1 MHIEKTKLKGL
12 IILRSEV
19 HKDNRGFFK
28 ELFLKKK
35 IKFSCKF
42 TAISSSKKNVI
53 RGLHYQSKKKQAKIL
68 SVLKG
73 KALDVCVNIDKNSKN
88 FGKVYKF
95 LLKPG
100 LILYVPKNYAHGIG
114 FYDKE
119 NILLY
124 HLSEY
129 RYPQYERGIIFS
141 DKSLKQKMISN
152 LLNSLKISS
161 KIKLTVDVDPVNFG

>member
-1 MHIEKTKLKGL
+1 MKPLLIKTS
-12 IILRSEV
+12 IYP
-19 HKDNRGFFK
+19 DNRGFFK

-35 IKFSCKF
+35 IKFNCKF

-73 KALDVCVNIDKNSKN
+73 NAIDVCVDINKKSKN

-95 LLKPG
+95 KLKPG
-100 LILYVPKNYAHGIG
+100 LLLYVPKNFAHGIG
-114 FYDKE
+114 FFGKE

-129 RYPQYERGIIFS
+129 RYQRYERGIIYN
-141 DKSLKQKMISN
+141 DKK
-152 LLNSLKISS
+152 LKINWGIKKPILS
-161 KIKLTVDVDPVNFG
+161 KRDSLMPTFDETFKI

>member
-1 MHIEKTKLKGL
+1 MKPTLFKTK
-12 IILRSEV
+12 IYP
-19 HKDNRGFFK
+19 DNRGFFK

-35 IKFSCKF
+35 IKFNCKF

-73 KALDVCVNIDKNSKN
+73 KALDVCVNINKKSKN

-100 LILYVPKNYAHGIG
+100 LILYVPRNYAHGIG
-114 FYDKE
+114 FYEKE

-129 RYPQYERGIIFS
+129 RYPQYERGIIFN
-141 DKSLKQKMISN
+141 DKSLKIN
-152 LLNSLKISS
+152 W
-161 KIKLTVDVDPVNFG
+161 KIKKPITSKRDSLMPTMRETFPKKFKNK

>member
-1 MHIEKTKLKGL
+1 MKPLLIKT
-12 IILRSEV
+12 SV
-19 HKDNRGFFK
+19 YPDNRGFFK
-28 ELFLKKK
+28 ELYLKKK
-35 IKFSCKF
+35 IKFNCKF

-73 KALDVCVNIDKNSKN
+73 NAIDVCVDIDKKSKN

-95 LLKPG
+95 KLKPG
-100 LILYVPKNYAHGIG
+100 LLLYVPKNFAHGIG
-114 FYDKE
+114 FFGKE

-129 RYPQYERGIIFS
+129 RYQRYERGIIYN
-141 DKSLKQKMISN
+141 DKK
-152 LLNSLKISS
+152 LKINWGIKKPILS
-161 KIKLTVDVDPVNFG
+161 KRDSLMPTFDETFKI

>member
-1 MHIEKTKLKGL
+1 MIPKLIKTKIYPDK
-12 IILRSEV
+12 
-19 HKDNRGFFK
+19 RGFFK
-28 ELFLKKK
+28 ELYLKKK
-35 IKFSCKF
+35 IKFNCKF

-73 KALDVCVNIDKNSKN
+73 NAIDVCVDIDKKSKN

-95 LLKPG
+95 KLKPG
-100 LILYVPKNYAHGIG
+100 LLLYVPKNFAHGIG
-114 FYDKE
+114 FFGKE

-129 RYPQYERGIIFS
+129 RYQRYERGIIYS
-141 DKSLKQKMISN
+141 DKK
-152 LLNSLKISS
+152 LKINWGIKKPILS
-161 KIKLTVDVDPVNFG
+161 KRDSLMPTFDETFKI